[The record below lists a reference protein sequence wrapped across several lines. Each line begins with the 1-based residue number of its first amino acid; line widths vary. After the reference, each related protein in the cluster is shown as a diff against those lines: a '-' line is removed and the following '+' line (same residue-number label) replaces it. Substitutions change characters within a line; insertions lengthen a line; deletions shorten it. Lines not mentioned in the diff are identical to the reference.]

1 VLSAPRAALVLAGLA
16 VLLFI
21 SPAPAQNGSDPGD
34 DIDFFDPVVT
44 ISPGISREA
53 GFTLDSIKLPDGRFT
68 QFSAKLQYPVLS
80 WLQFILEVP
89 VALSDPTGPAFD
101 AGVGDLILAAQAR
114 VWLSLEHQA
123 EVDLGLAMGL
133 PSGSGSILLGSTSIQ
148 PFAVGGIKLG
158 PVDVIGDLRYT
169 WAVAGTAAG
178 LQVFQANAA
187 AGYTLAPLGRIVT
200 GLTPFLEVNLLKP
213 VRGADDLRPQL
224 FVLPGLE
231 VYLPWHLS
239 ISTGVQVPIIGPRL
253 IDYRVL
259 MFVKW
264 EF

>member
-1 VLSAPRAALVLAGLA
+1 MLSPLTGSLALAGLV
-16 VLLFI
+16 VLLCM
-21 SPAPAQNGSDPGD
+21 SAASAQNGSGQ

-53 GFTLDSIKLPDGRFT
+53 GFTFDHIKLPDGRFT
-68 QFSAKLQYPVLS
+68 LFSTKLQYPVLS

-89 VALSDPTGPAFD
+89 VALSDPSGPAFD
-101 AGVGDLILAAQAR
+101 AGVGDINLLAQAR
-114 VWLSLEHQA
+114 VWVSPAWQA

-133 PSGSGSILLGSTSIQ
+133 PSGSGNILAGSTAIQ
-148 PFAVGGIKLG
+148 PFAVGGINLG
-158 PVDVIGDLRYT
+158 PVNVIGDLRYT

-178 LQVFQANAA
+178 LQLFQANVA
-187 AGYTLAPLGRIVT
+187 AGYVISELGRVVR

-213 VRGADDLRPQL
+213 VRGLDELRPQL

-231 VYLPWHLS
+231 VYLPWNLS
-239 ISTGVQVPIIGPRL
+239 ISAGVQIPIIGPRL
-253 IDYRVL
+253 IDYRL
-259 MFVKW
+259 LTFVKW

>member
-1 VLSAPRAALVLAGLA
+1 M
-16 VLLFI
+16 
-21 SPAPAQNGSDPGD
+21 
-34 DIDFFDPVVT
+34 
-44 ISPGISREA
+44 
-53 GFTLDSIKLPDGRFT
+53 
-68 QFSAKLQYPVLS
+68 
-80 WLQFILEVP
+80 
-89 VALSDPTGPAFD
+89 ALSDPTGPAFD

-114 VWLSLEHQA
+114 VWRSLERQA

-133 PSGSGSILLGSTSIQ
+133 PTGSGSILLGSTSVQ

-158 PVDVIGDLRYT
+158 PVDVLGDLRYT

-178 LQVFQANAA
+178 LQLFQANVA
-187 AGYTLAPLGRIVT
+187 AGYAITPLGRIVR

-213 VRGADDLRPQL
+213 VRGRLDDLRPQL
-224 FVLPGLE
+224 FALPGLE
-231 VYLPWHLS
+231 VYLPWNLS